1 MSAVD
6 IYLGIIK
13 PKDRV
18 WAHHGQF
25 NKRVEATF
33 LAETDDGYRCQL
45 EDGRRMNFKFI
56 RWMKK

>member
-13 PKDRV
+13 PNSKV

-25 NKRVEATF
+25 NKRVEAVF
-33 LAETDDGYRCQL
+33 LGETEDGYRCKVP
-45 EDGRRMNFKFI
+45 DGRKINFKFI
-56 RWMKK
+56 RFKKP